1 MFFRSFRML
10 YLWINSNTWVELIIT
25 VEKSSMFTPYIVT
38 PSVIYTHTIF
48 NRAEIDKQN
57 TNNSQ
62 HLKDTSFF

>member
-1 MFFRSFRML
+1 
-10 YLWINSNTWVELIIT
+10 
-25 VEKSSMFTPYIVT
+25 MFTPYIVT